1 MPILEAGSEAPQVLM
16 EGLVCEIMSV
26 CTDMS
31 LTWPMKSVKK
41 SMLDRKAVHPMR
53 WLMQRQR

>member
-1 MPILEAGSEAPQVLM
+1 
-16 EGLVCEIMSV
+16 MSV
-26 CTDMS
+26 
-31 LTWPMKSVKK
+31 TWPMKSVKK